1 MSYCDDKKL
10 ALRISEEAR
19 QELETNL
26 ESGIA
31 GIIEVPHNNT
41 KALKKEYKEATKKGE
56 KKSLLKDIEIEKKR
70 FEAHRELF
78 FHLRDT
84 SLERLY
90 ETNAFIIPSDFV
102 NNQIDWI
109 QGVFQEAYAIS
120 SFANRDEGIT
130 KSGLNNPEQWDA
142 GKIRW
147 ILRKIKGWEARAKSN
162 KELTPYE
169 NTMKMPLLVAA
180 SIDPTGQVSKL
191 VKMTTGLLD
200 SYLQIGYPWKVSI
213 IDPITK
219 QRNPISLE
227 SIDRKISGIGA
238 RGDVPGLTDYQK
250 SIAASD
256 LSLIHI

>member
-41 KALKKEYKEATKKGE
+41 KALKKQYKEATKKGE
-56 KKSLLKDIEIEKKR
+56 KKSLLEDIKIEKKR
-70 FEAHRELF
+70 FEAHQALF
-78 FHLRDT
+78 QHLMDT
-84 SLERLY
+84 SLEYLY
-90 ETNAFIIPSDFV
+90 ETNAFIIPSDYV
-102 NNQIDWI
+102 NNRIDWI
-109 QGVFQEAYAIS
+109 QGVFQEAYAMS
-120 SFANRDEGIT
+120 SFANRDKGIT

-169 NTMKMPLLVAA
+169 KTMKMPLLVAA

-200 SYLQIGYPWKVSI
+200 SYLQILYRW
-213 IDPITK
+213 
-219 QRNPISLE
+219 
-227 SIDRKISGIGA
+227 
-238 RGDVPGLTDYQK
+238 
-250 SIAASD
+250 
-256 LSLIHI
+256 

>member
-26 ESGIA
+26 NSGIE
-31 GIIEVPHNNT
+31 GIIEAPHNNT
-41 KALKKEYKEATKKGE
+41 KALKKLYKEATKKGE
-56 KKSLLKDIEIEKKR
+56 KKSLLKDIEIEKER
-70 FEAHRELF
+70 FEVHVELF
-78 FHLRDT
+78 NHLRDT

-109 QGVFQEAYAIS
+109 QGVFQEAYSMS
-120 SFANRDEGIT
+120 SFANRDKGIT

-169 NTMKMPLLVAA
+169 NTMKMHGNV
-180 SIDPTGQVSKL
+180 
-191 VKMTTGLLD
+191 MNMHGL
-200 SYLQIGYPWKVSI
+200 
-213 IDPITK
+213 
-219 QRNPISLE
+219 
-227 SIDRKISGIGA
+227 
-238 RGDVPGLTDYQK
+238 
-250 SIAASD
+250 
-256 LSLIHI
+256 